1 MMNYVYMCVQ
11 RQCYTTYNDGAEFFL
26 NRKGDRDQWGMVFG
40 DVSSAGGFA
49 FWDLRISSCFIMF
62 FSVEVPQNFDM
73 EVVDFE

>member
-1 MMNYVYMCVQ
+1 
-11 RQCYTTYNDGAEFFL
+11 
-26 NRKGDRDQWGMVFG
+26 MVFG